1 MSIFLVVAASFT
13 ASVVA
18 VCSTR
23 YGLIYLQIII
33 IRTNHL
39 NTESF
44 GITFFLPIF
53 RIYIYSVLSAA
64 RQSFFYEDDRGLS

>member
-1 MSIFLVVAASFT
+1 MTIFLVVAASFT
-13 ASVVA
+13 ASVVVA
-18 VCSTR
+18 SSTR

-33 IRTNHL
+33 IGTNHL

-53 RIYIYSVLSAA
+53 SIYIYSILCCPSI
-64 RQSFFYEDDRGLS
+64 FFYEDDRGL